1 MGRPIRTSYA
11 NGTSTSTAY
20 DAAGQAIEAI
30 DERGHVQWTAYDAA
44 GRRTSTTDAVGA
56 VTQYAYDAAGN
67 QIGMTDALRHQTR
80 FAYDADNH
88 PVATTYPDGNADSTL
103 YDPDGRM
110 IAKNDT
116 LGRSTEYAYDAVG
129 QLVKVTDA
137 LGDVTRYGYDE
148 TGMRTSQ
155 QDANQHTTTF
165 TYDLVTSTQIG
176 RTLPDRSSESRT
188 DDAGSSQ
195 RLGQHRAPGRAL
207 LVQLQLSALSPTRST
222 LQRERVYT
230 SRSCSARNTV
240 SQPVPTDNARF
251 CHRREHTIVRGM
263 VRRGPR
269 DAMGLRRASAPR
281 APRRSRAD
289 ASQVRRSSSA
299 PVWASV
305 VPTLGAH
312 GGTSKDSPGPP
323 EPATVPP
330 RFDRIWRGFASE
342 TGPNLPTF
350 STAFARRTIQL
361 S

>member
-1 MGRPIRTSYA
+1 VGRPIRTSYA

-207 LVQLQLSALSPTRST
+207 LVQLQLSAAQPDAIDAPARA
-222 LQRERVYT
+222 RVHFSLMQCAQHRLATGPDGQCALLPPARAHDRARNGT
-230 SRSCSARNTV
+230 SRSSGCNGAPTSERSASASAIARGREPST
-240 SQPVPTDNARF
+240 PVLECTRMG
-251 CHRREHTIVRGM
+251 VRGAYAW
-263 VRRGPR
+263 GPR
-269 DAMGLRRASAPR
+269 RYLEGLPGA
-281 APRRSRAD
+281 SRA
-289 ASQVRRSSSA
+289 R
-299 PVWASV
+299 
-305 VPTLGAH
+305 H
-312 GGTSKDSPGPP
+312 GS
-323 EPATVPP
+323 ATVRPDLAGFCQ
-330 RFDRIWRGFASE
+330 RDR
-342 TGPNLPTF
+342 P
-350 STAFARRTIQL
+350 
-361 S
+361 